1 MNFPICTFI
10 TYCTFIRYF
19 RVIDWHPYFFA
30 IFKPD
35 IFRKPFHKA
44 FTDVICCPAAVLGLK
59 IAVGM
64 PSRLLWHQ
72 RVVLHSILVAWLRR
86 IMELIR

>member
-1 MNFPICTFI
+1 MASL
-10 TYCTFIRYF
+10 
-19 RVIDWHPYFFA
+19 FFA

-44 FTDVICCPAAVLGLK
+44 FTDVICCPTAVLGLK

-64 PSRLLWHQ
+64 PSRLYSWF
-72 RVVLHSILVAWLRR
+72 VVVI
-86 IMELIR
+86 